1 MIKIKEYYH
10 LHEAYLDKAI
20 LEDNDI
26 EVFVANEN
34 SHTIKP
40 DGFTP
45 NVFLQVNENDVE
57 KALTILKENEN
68 WEDE

>member
-10 LHEAYLDKAI
+10 LHEAYLDKAV
-20 LEDNDI
+20 LEDNEI
-26 EVFVANEN
+26 EVFISNEN

-45 NVFLQVNENDVE
+45 SVFIQVHQEDAENALAILE
-57 KALTILKENEN
+57 KNAS

>member
-10 LHEAYLDKAI
+10 LHEAYLDKAV

-45 NVFLQVNENDVE
+45 NVFIQVHENDAERAIALLE
-57 KALTILKENEN
+57 KNAN
-68 WEDE
+68 WDEE